1 MEQKNIKKNITK
13 TTSCEASGKSNMMWN
28 DFILND
34 KKTEHINCVYGIVS

>member
-34 KKTEHINCVYGIVS
+34 KKKQNTSIAYMEL